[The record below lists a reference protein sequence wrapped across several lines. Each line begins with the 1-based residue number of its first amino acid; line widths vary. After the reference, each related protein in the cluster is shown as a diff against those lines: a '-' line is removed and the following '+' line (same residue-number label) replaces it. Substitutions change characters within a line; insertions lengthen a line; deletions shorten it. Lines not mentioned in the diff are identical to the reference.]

1 MTEDFT
7 LADLEAIIAARAKA
21 DATASY
27 TRSLLDRGV
36 GKCAQ
41 KLGEE
46 AVETVIAAVSG
57 APQELIS
64 ETSDL
69 LYHLLV
75 VLNARGISLNEV
87 HAELA
92 RRTGRS
98 GLEEKASRT
107 KG

>member
-1 MTEDFT
+1 MTRFT
-7 LADLEAIIAARAKA
+7 LADLEKIVAARASSTDTKSY
-21 DATASY
+21 TASLY
-27 TRSLLDRGV
+27 AKGI
-36 GKCAQ
+36 GKASQ

-57 APQELIS
+57 DRQGVVS

-75 VLNARGISLNEV
+75 VLGISGISLNDV
-87 HAELA
+87 MAELE
-92 RRTGRS
+92 RRTGQT

-107 KG
+107 AE